1 MLGHGHLGEYSCRDA
16 HECEGSEHTSAYL
29 VKGHL
34 KRPLKYFLALAPR
47 CTTQM
52 RHGLSG
58 KELVFLRCEEFNE
71 GLLKMGKQKSTDG
84 TKQVTEVTNCGQ
96 SCEIRSFSNN

>member
-1 MLGHGHLGEYSCRDA
+1 
-16 HECEGSEHTSAYL
+16 
-29 VKGHL
+29 
-34 KRPLKYFLALAPR
+34 
-47 CTTQM
+47 M

-84 TKQVTEVTNCGQ
+84 PKQVTQVTNCGQ
-96 SCEIRSFSNN
+96 SREIRSFSNN